1 MPFRSAKQRA
11 YLYANKPEMAKKWAS
26 EHGNK
31 IVKKDSGGYIEVYPR
46 GFSRMLPSKRQK
58 TKIFI

>member
-31 IVKKDSGGYIEVYPR
+31 IVKKNKSG
-46 GFSRMLPSKRQK
+46 S
-58 TKIFI
+58 

>member
-1 MPFRSAKQRA
+1 MPFRSKKQRA
-11 YLYANKPEMAKKWAS
+11 FLYANKPKMAKKWAG

-31 IVKKDSGGYIEVYPR
+31 IVKKNKGGYMMVEPR
-46 GFSRMLPSKRQK
+46 GFTRMLPEKRQK

>member
-31 IVKKDSGGYIEVYPR
+31 IVKMNNGGYIEVKPR
-46 GFSRMLPSKRQK
+46 GFGSMLKSIRPP
-58 TKIFI
+58 T

>member
-31 IVKKDSGGYIEVYPR
+31 IVKMNKGGYIEVKPR
-46 GFSRMLPSKRQK
+46 GFGRMLKSKRPT